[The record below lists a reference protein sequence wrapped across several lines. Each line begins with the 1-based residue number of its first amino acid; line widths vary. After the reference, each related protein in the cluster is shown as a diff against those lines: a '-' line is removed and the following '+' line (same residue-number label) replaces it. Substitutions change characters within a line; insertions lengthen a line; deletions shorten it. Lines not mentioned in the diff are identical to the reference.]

1 MKLST
6 LNFQLSTITVALIWA
21 TVMLFSNTSCSG
33 NKKEFEGL
41 AGEDITPDM
50 RTTGVT
56 TFISDS
62 GIIRY
67 KIITAEW
74 LVYNSVDSP
83 YWAFKK
89 GIYLEKF
96 DTLFRIDSSI
106 KADTAFY
113 YEPTK
118 TWELRSNVHI
128 RSQRG
133 DKFDT
138 ELLFW
143 NQKTETMY
151 SDKFIRI
158 EQPDKIIEGYGFE
171 SNQQMTEYQIFNN
184 TGIFEVEDTAP
195 ATQPTSETPTDTIA
209 SPTDTIASPTKPAEP
224 STESAGPEG
233 PTTEPITEPTET
245 TAPPSTET
253 VPPPP
258 TETAPPPTET
268 ALPPTETVA
277 PPTEMVPPPIEKLPE
292 TQTPHDM

>member
-1 MKLST
+1 
-6 LNFQLSTITVALIWA
+6 
-21 TVMLFSNTSCSG
+21 MLFSNTSCSG

-195 ATQPTSETPTDTIA
+195 ATQPTPET
-209 SPTDTIASPTKPAEP
+209 PTDTIASPTKPAEP
-224 STESAGPEG
+224 STEPAEPEG
-233 PTTEPITEPTET
+233 PTTEPTTEPTET

-253 VPPPP
+253 ASPPP
-258 TETAPPPTET
+258 TETAPPSAEMTPPPTET
-268 ALPPTETVA
+268 ASPPSTETVAPPTETPP

-292 TQTPHDM
+292 TQTPPDM